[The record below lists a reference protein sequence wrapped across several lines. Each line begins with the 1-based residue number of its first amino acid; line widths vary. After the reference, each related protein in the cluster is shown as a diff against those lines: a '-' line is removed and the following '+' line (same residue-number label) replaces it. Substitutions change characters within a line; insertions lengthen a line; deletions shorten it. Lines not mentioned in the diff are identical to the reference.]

1 MDVKR
6 LDKFVRAMVHGVTME
21 NFPLLMADVYVE
33 VIKVKGLKK
42 SEIQQR
48 CVDALNYIV
57 DNTDAGK
64 YDAEIDELMKS
75 MIPGLVTAF
84 MNVEPRKF
92 CCC

>member
-1 MDVKR
+1 
-6 LDKFVRAMVHGVTME
+6 MVNGVTME
-21 NFPLLMADVYVE
+21 NFPLLMADVYSE

-48 CVDALNYIV
+48 CIDALNYIV
-57 DNTDAGK
+57 DNTNAGEYDDQIDA
-64 YDAEIDELMKS
+64 LMKS

-84 MNVEPRKF
+84 MNIEPRKF